1 MKDFIY
7 RCLVVLQKRFG
18 SWIFLLIAL
27 PVATGYFLFFP
38 HRVAVSVRFYRRL
51 FPDRGRLHALWCAWR
66 QYHHFVHVF
75 VDRFRL
81 AQGDDL
87 VMTHEGLEHIFEA
100 AESGRG
106 GVILMS
112 HVGSWEIAARLLR
125 QQGRNH
131 PSMRLLLYLGEKHR
145 EQIERRQKKSVEE
158 SGIRVISVPE
168 EGGSAMDILEGL
180 NFLQEGGLV
189 SLTGDRLWGRRE
201 QRAVTVQFAGCE
213 ARIPEIPYL
222 LAMLSGA
229 PLLIFF
235 VYRTGKGAYHL
246 VTKPPLCIAKAS
258 RGERNRAV
266 KKAAQAYADLL
277 ADTVRAHPY
286 EWYHFEPFLI
296 MPGEGRDR
304 ECG

>member
-1 MKDFIY
+1 MKDFVY
-7 RCLVVLQKRFG
+7 GCLVVLQKRFG
-18 SWIFLLIAL
+18 SWIFLLIAWH
-27 PVATGYFLFFP
+27 VATGYFLLFP
-38 HRVAVSVRFYRRL
+38 RRVAVSVRFYRQL
-51 FPDRGRLHALWCAWR
+51 FPDRGRCYALWCAWR

-75 VDRFRL
+75 LDRFRL
-81 AQGDDL
+81 AEIDART
-87 VMTHEGLEHIFEA
+87 MTHAGWEPIFAA

-112 HVGSWEIAARLLR
+112 HVGSWEIAARFLR
-125 QQGRNH
+125 HQGRNH
-131 PSMRLLLYLGEKHR
+131 PSMKLLLYLGAKHR

-168 EGGSAMDILEGL
+168 DGGSAMDIVEGL
-180 NFLQEGGLV
+180 NFLREGGLV
-189 SLTGDRLWGRRE
+189 SLTGDRLWGRE
-201 QRAVTVQFAGCE
+201 PRAVTVRFVGGE

-235 VYRTGKGAYHL
+235 GYRTGKGGYHL
-246 VTKPPLCIAKAS
+246 ITKPPLYIAKAS

-266 KKAAQAYADLL
+266 EEAAQAYADLL

-286 EWYHFEPFLI
+286 EWYNFEPFLTE
-296 MPGEGRDR
+296 PRHRKDQG
-304 ECG
+304 CP

>member
-1 MKDFIY
+1 
-7 RCLVVLQKRFG
+7 
-18 SWIFLLIAL
+18 
-27 PVATGYFLFFP
+27 
-38 HRVAVSVRFYRRL
+38 
-51 FPDRGRLHALWCAWR
+51 
-66 QYHHFVHVF
+66 
-75 VDRFRL
+75 
-81 AQGDDL
+81 
-87 VMTHEGLEHIFEA
+87 LEHIFAA

-125 QQGRNH
+125 HQGRNR
-131 PSMRLLLYLGEKHR
+131 PRMRLLLYLGAKHR

-168 EGGSAMDILEGL
+168 NGGSAMDILEGL
-180 NFLQEGGLV
+180 NFLREGGLV
-189 SLTGDRLWGRRE
+189 SLTGDRLWGKD
-201 QRAVTVQFAGCE
+201 QKAVTVRFAGGE

-235 VYRTGKGAYHL
+235 GYRTGKGAYHL
-246 VTKPPLCIAKAS
+246 ITKPPLFITKAS

-266 KKAAQAYADLL
+266 EKAAQAYADLL

-286 EWYHFEPFLI
+286 EWYHFEPFLTK
-296 MPGEGRDR
+296 PGHRKDRDYP
-304 ECG
+304 